1 MEKTVNESR
10 DRMPAGDVSRAEAA
24 IKAVRDA
31 AQGDNVDAIRRAS
44 DELQKAS
51 HAIAEQLYKQSEA
64 NAANA
69 AASQGKDH
77 DVKDGE
83 VVDA

>member
-1 MEKTVNESR
+1 M
-10 DRMPAGDVSRAEAA
+10 
-24 IKAVRDA
+24 
-31 AQGDNVDAIRRAS
+31 
-44 DELQKAS
+44 
-51 HAIAEQLYKQSEA
+51 AEQLYKQSEA

-69 AASQGKDH
+69 TSAKKDD